1 MAKQDEKIK
10 IGFFR
15 SIVMAFLIAIAGA
28 ILLSG
33 NMLFWAGNTIVNN
46 DQFIKTTAPL
56 IKNSEIQTAVA
67 KYGTEQL
74 FTNVDVQGYITKV
87 LPPKAE
93 FLAPTLTTQLKD
105 DVNKGL
111 QKSLAK
117 PKVQTIWNK
126 SLEKTHNLIIKGAT
140 NYKGN
145 GTLDLGQL
153 FTFMTNNLKDTKLAF
168 LSEKSL
174 PKNIGQ
180 IKLINAAWLP
190 VVHNI
195 VVNIKPFEAIMTL
208 VFIILV
214 CVVIIIAKNKRRIIT
229 KIGFLFSSLMLLTI
243 VILRILS
250 LYTENQISSDYQK
263 AAIAAYQIVLKPFYI
278 QTAILLVSF
287 LTITIIAWLSDNSK
301 SATKIKYILNNIIS
315 GKLHILIFGKKE
327 NKLTTYVG
335 NNKKY
340 IIWTIIILTT
350 ALLCV
355 VKINLSI
362 IIDYIIAALILIL
375 TVNILA
381 ANK

>member
-229 KIGFLFSSLMLLTI
+229 KIGFLF
-243 VILRILS
+243 
-250 LYTENQISSDYQK
+250 
-263 AAIAAYQIVLKPFYI
+263 
-278 QTAILLVSF
+278 
-287 LTITIIAWLSDNSK
+287 
-301 SATKIKYILNNIIS
+301 
-315 GKLHILIFGKKE
+315 
-327 NKLTTYVG
+327 
-335 NNKKY
+335 
-340 IIWTIIILTT
+340 
-350 ALLCV
+350 
-355 VKINLSI
+355 
-362 IIDYIIAALILIL
+362 
-375 TVNILA
+375 
-381 ANK
+381 